1 MTAKNLKIL
10 AIFLATLVISA
21 IAFSQTSVRDLLIV
35 SAVNYP
41 DASVAEAIANKYG
54 LAIYVINGTQLL
66 SQDEINE
73 FLSRGIKNVYLI
85 GGPAVISEDVEKQ
98 LSQYFN
104 VKRVFGMTK
113 YGTSV
118 EAAKYFFGNS
128 SLAIIVSDF
137 EDYPAEKGKA
147 KLVLVAGKL
156 AAKYG
161 VPLLI
166 NPEDNLSEEVE
177 NALIDLGVKR
187 VILVGNFSQEVINR
201 LNELGITIVKQIAK
215 RNNEDEVN
223 REIEQKARELNEKVP
238 LIIICRRDFRDQL
251 ASVMLAG
258 HVMIVN
264 SANDVNVSYI
274 VERNFSRIKV
284 LGYPECANQIANL
297 LVQQGLKVETVS
309 GNYKEVMRKRVEE
322 IFNTSKQIRE
332 KVKVEWKE
340 VVKLAINRTKVKEDV
355 ENVKRDLRLLEL
367 GMGACLRNKLN
378 LSEIRLETE
387 NISRNVDE
395 NIEGL
400 RERIR
405 ELWERL
411 DQIKMKIRSAIWECR
426 EEIREIK
433 DEFMDR
439 EKLSQQ
445 KLIQK
450 RMEKIGISEIAPGIL
465 DRTTPEVK
473 KCAED
478 LTEAY
483 HYAKDKVCAQKVTW
497 MRCSYSDKFVVA
509 IPNECVASYLKEKG
523 WQETSRPSVQPER
536 IRIEERVKEGVRYP
550 NQ

>member
-1 MTAKNLKIL
+1 MAAKNLKIL
-10 AIFLATLVISA
+10 VIFLATLVISA
-21 IAFSQTSVRDLLIV
+21 IAFSQTPITDLLIV
-35 SAVNYP
+35 SAINYP
-41 DASVAEAIANKYG
+41 DASIAEAIANKYG

-73 FLSRGIKNVYLI
+73 FLSKGIKNVYLI
-85 GGPAVISEDVEKQ
+85 GGPAVISEDVERQ

-137 EDYPAEKGKA
+137 EDYPSEKGKA
-147 KLVLVAGKL
+147 KLVLLAGKL

-177 NALIDLGVKR
+177 NALIDLGVKQ

-215 RNNEDEVN
+215 RDNEDEVN
-223 REIEQKARELNEKVP
+223 KEIEQKAKELNERVP

-258 HVMIVN
+258 HVIIVN
-264 SANDVNVSYI
+264 NVSQVNVSYI

-297 LVQQGLKVETVS
+297 LVQKGLKVETVS
-309 GNYKEVMRKRVEE
+309 GNYKEVIRKRVEE
-322 IFNTSKQIRE
+322 IFNTSKQIKER
-332 KVKVEWKE
+332 VKVEWEE
-340 VVKLAINRTKVKEDV
+340 VVKLAINRTKVKEDL
-355 ENVKRDLRLLEL
+355 ENVKGDLRLLEL
-367 GMGACLRNKLN
+367 GMGACLRSKLN
-378 LSEIRLETE
+378 LTEIKSEIE
-387 NISRNVDE
+387 NISKNIDE
-395 NIEGL
+395 NESVEKL
-400 RERIR
+400 RERVR
-405 ELWERL
+405 ELWDRL

-426 EEIREIK
+426 QEIKEIK
-433 DEFMDR
+433 DEFIDR
-439 EKLSQQ
+439 ERLSQ
-445 KLIQK
+445 KKIIQK
-450 RMEKIGISEIAPGIL
+450 RIERAGISEIAPGIL
-465 DRTTPEVK
+465 NRTTPEVK
-473 KCAED
+473 KCVED

-483 HYAKDKVCAQKVTW
+483 EYAKDKACTQKVTW
-497 MRCSYSDKFVVA
+497 MKCVYSDKFVVA
-509 IPNECVASYLKEKG
+509 IPNECVASYLKDKG
-523 WQETSRPSVQPER
+523 WQETSRPSVQTER
-536 IRIEERVKEGVRYP
+536 IRIEERVRERME
-550 NQ
+550 